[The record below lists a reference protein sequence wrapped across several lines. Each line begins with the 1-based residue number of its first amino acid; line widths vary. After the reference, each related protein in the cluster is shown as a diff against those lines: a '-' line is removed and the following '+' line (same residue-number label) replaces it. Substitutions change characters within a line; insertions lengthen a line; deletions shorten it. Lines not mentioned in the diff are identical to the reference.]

1 MYESSERTRREPA
14 QDSAAGNATP
24 RERLG
29 VTPDEFREMGSIG
42 AMYYEQG
49 NLTKAQAIFEGLVE
63 MDPSSAAAHSALGAL
78 LTRRE
83 QFADALPH
91 LDRAVELDPQQIAPY
106 VNRAEIFIK
115 QGRAQEAV
123 ENLKQAIA
131 LDPKE
136 ADPAANRA
144 RAMAYGIAEALK
156 AHGVKG
162 Q

>member
-1 MYESSERTRREPA
+1 MTNRETLNG
-14 QDSAAGNATP
+14 SAAGGAVT
-24 RERLG
+24 RDSLG
-29 VTPDEFREMGSIG
+29 VTPDEFREMGRIG

-49 NLTKAQAIFEGLVE
+49 NLKKAQAVFEGLVE

-83 QFADALPH
+83 EYADALPH
-91 LDRAVELDPQQIAPY
+91 LDRAVELDPKQIAPY

-123 ENLKQAIA
+123 ENLKRAIA

-136 ADPAANRA
+136 KDPAANRA

>member
-1 MYESSERTRREPA
+1 MMAGRETSKGSGTGG
-14 QDSAAGNATP
+14 QTP
-24 RERLG
+24 R
-29 VTPDEFREMGSIG
+29 VTPEEFREMGRIG

-49 NLTKAQAIFEGLVE
+49 SLTKAQAVFESLVE
-63 MDPSSAAAHSALGAL
+63 LDPSSAAAHSALGAL
-78 LTRRE
+78 FTRRE
-83 QFADALPH
+83 RYEDALPH
-91 LDRAVELDPQQIAPY
+91 LDRAVELDPGQIAPY
-106 VNRAEIFIK
+106 VNRAEIFIR

-123 ENLKQAIA
+123 ENLKKAIA

-144 RAMAYGIAEALK
+144 RAMAYGLAEALK

>member
-1 MYESSERTRREPA
+1 MTNHETLKGGTGDRGTL
-14 QDSAAGNATP
+14 
-24 RERLG
+24 RERSG
-29 VTPDEFREMGSIG
+29 VTPNEFREMGRIG

-49 NLTKAQAIFEGLVE
+49 NLTKAQAVFEGLVE

-83 QFADALPH
+83 QYADALPY
-91 LDRAVELDPQQIAPY
+91 LDRAVELDPRQIAPY

-123 ENLKQAIA
+123 ENLKKAIA

-156 AHGVKG
+156 AHGVEG

>member
-1 MYESSERTRREPA
+1 MM
-14 QDSAAGNATP
+14 AGGETSKVSGAGAVVP
-24 RERLG
+24 R
-29 VTPDEFREMGSIG
+29 VTPEEFREMGRIG

-49 NLTKAQAIFEGLVE
+49 NLAKAQAVFEGLVE
-63 MDPSSAAAHSALGAL
+63 LDPASAAAHSARGAL
-78 LTRRE
+78 FTRCERYE
-83 QFADALPH
+83 DALPH
-91 LDRAVELDPQQIAPY
+91 LDRAVELDPGQIAPY

-123 ENLKQAIA
+123 ENLKKAIA

-136 ADPAANRA
+136 ADPGANRA
-144 RAMAYGIAEALK
+144 RAMAYGLAEALK